1 MAMYTIELRTLIN
14 DYNYR
19 LFDDYAFYTDD
30 KKVKAE
36 FEKLFIE
43 TFYFHEIGCET
54 PERFKWML
62 KARLNLIMPYYKQLY
77 QTEWTQVNKDMMNSK
92 DLTETTTHTLTSN
105 QSGKQAQ
112 QGTSDSSSQ
121 STGSGTETS
130 KSSSQSNG
138 SGTETSESKAQSSG
152 SGEANNHSTDLESA
166 LENGVPQV
174 HLETDLTRKAQ
185 SDSTSSS
192 SSTASSQSESTSSS
206 SSKASSESDSTS
218 SSSSEASSQSD
229 SNTTSTSQATSSN
242 HATNNSSLT
251 NQQQNQLEE
260 TTTFTS
266 KGDIGIQTPA
276 YAIAEWR
283 KVLIN
288 INQMIIEE
296 CHDLFM
302 KIY

>member
-1 MAMYTIELRTLIN
+1 MATYTIELRTLIEE
-14 DYNYR
+14 YGFR

-30 KKVKAE
+30 KKVKAD

-62 KARLNLIMPYYKQLY
+62 KAKLNRIMPYYKQLY
-77 QTEWTQVNKDMMNSK
+77 QTEWMQVNKDMMNSK
-92 DLTETTTHTLTSN
+92 DLTETTTHTLTSHL
-105 QSGKQAQ
+105 SGTQEQ
-112 QGTSDSSSQ
+112 QVSSESSSQ
-121 STGSGTETS
+121 SEASGTGT
-130 KSSSQSNG
+130 N
-138 SGTETSESKAQSSG
+138 SG
-152 SGEANNHSTDLESA
+152 TDLESA

-185 SDSTSSS
+185 SDSSS
-192 SSTASSQSESTSSS
+192 SSTAQSSASDNMTNESSM
-206 SSKASSESDSTS
+206 
-218 SSSSEASSQSD
+218 
-229 SNTTSTSQATSSN
+229 
-242 HATNNSSLT
+242 T

-283 KVLIN
+283 KIIIN
-288 INQMIIEE
+288 INDLILKE
-296 CHDLFM
+296 CQDLFM
-302 KIY
+302 GVY

>member
-14 DYNYR
+14 DYGYR

-62 KARLNLIMPYYKQLY
+62 KAKLNLIMPYYKQLY
-77 QTEWTQVNKDMMNSK
+77 QTEWMQVNKDMMNSK
-92 DLTETTTHTLTSN
+92 DLTETTTHTLTSHL
-105 QSGKQAQ
+105 
-112 QGTSDSSSQ
+112 
-121 STGSGTETS
+121 SGTQEH
-130 KSSSQSNG
+130 QG
-138 SGTETSESKAQSSG
+138 SSESHSQIEG
-152 SGEANNHSTDLESA
+152 SGEETSTSTAKTEGSGEGTTNGTELESA

-174 HLETDLTRKAQ
+174 HLETDLTRKTQ
-185 SDSTSSS
+185 STGNNTSS
-192 SSTASSQSESTSSS
+192 
-206 SSKASSESDSTS
+206 
-218 SSSSEASSQSD
+218 
-229 SNTTSTSQATSSN
+229 SQATSESSSTTSATSQSTTSDNISN
-242 HATNNSSLT
+242 ESSMT

-296 CHDLFM
+296 CNDLFM
-302 KIY
+302 KLY

>member
-14 DYNYR
+14 DYGYR

-43 TFYFHEIGCET
+43 NFYFHEIGCET

-62 KARLNLIMPYYKQLY
+62 KAKLNLIMPYYKQLY

-92 DLTETTTHTLTSN
+92 DLTETTTHTLKSHL
-105 QSGKQAQ
+105 
-112 QGTSDSSSQ
+112 
-121 STGSGTETS
+121 SGTQEQQAS
-130 KSSSQSNG
+130 
-138 SGTETSESKAQSSG
+138 SESHSELKG
-152 SGEANNHSTDLESA
+152 SGEETSTSQSKSEGSGEETSTSQAKSEGSGEGINNGTELESA

-174 HLETDLTRKAQ
+174 HLESDLTRKTQ
-185 SDSTSSS
+185 SNSNSSTSSES
-192 SSTASSQSESTSSS
+192 SSQAS
-206 SSKASSESDSTS
+206 ANS
-218 SSSSEASSQSD
+218 SSSSESSSQASAN
-229 SNTTSTSQATSSN
+229 SSSSSQTTSSDNMTNESSM
-242 HATNNSSLT
+242 T

-296 CHDLFM
+296 CNDLFM

>member
-1 MAMYTIELRTLIN
+1 MATYTIELRTLIEV
-14 DYNYR
+14 YGYR

-30 KKVKAE
+30 KNVKAE

-62 KARLNLIMPYYKQLY
+62 KAKLNRIMPYYQQLY

-92 DLTETTTHTLTSN
+92 DLTETTTHTLTSHL
-105 QSGKQAQ
+105 SGTQEQ
-112 QGTSDSSSQ
+112 QVSSESSSQ
-121 STGSGTETS
+121 SEASGTGT
-130 KSSSQSNG
+130 N
-138 SGTETSESKAQSSG
+138 SG
-152 SGEANNHSTDLESA
+152 TDLESA

-185 SDSTSSS
+185 SDSSS
-192 SSTASSQSESTSSS
+192 SSTAQSSASDNMTNESSM
-206 SSKASSESDSTS
+206 
-218 SSSSEASSQSD
+218 
-229 SNTTSTSQATSSN
+229 
-242 HATNNSSLT
+242 T

-283 KVLIN
+283 KIIIN
-288 INQMIIEE
+288 INDLILNE
-296 CHDLFM
+296 CQDLFM
-302 KIY
+302 GVY

>member
-1 MAMYTIELRTLIN
+1 MATYTIELRTLIN
-14 DYNYR
+14 DYGYR

-62 KARLNLIMPYYKQLY
+62 TAKLNLIMPYYKQLY
-77 QTEWTQVNKDMMNSK
+77 QTEWTQLNKDMLNSK
-92 DLTETTTHTLTSN
+92 DLTETTTHTLKSHLFGT
-105 QSGKQAQ
+105 QEQQA
-112 QGTSDSSSQ
+112 S
-121 STGSGTETS
+121 
-130 KSSSQSNG
+130 
-138 SGTETSESKAQSSG
+138 SESHSELQG
-152 SGEANNHSTDLESA
+152 SGEETSTSQAKSEGSGEGTNNGTELESA

-174 HLETDLTRKAQ
+174 HLESDLTRKTQ
-185 SDSTSSS
+185 SNSNSSTSSESSSQASANSSS
-192 SSTASSQSESTSSS
+192 SSQTTSSDNMTNES
-206 SSKASSESDSTS
+206 SM
-218 SSSSEASSQSD
+218 
-229 SNTTSTSQATSSN
+229 
-242 HATNNSSLT
+242 T

-276 YAIAEWR
+276 YAITEWR

-302 KIY
+302 KLY

>member
-14 DYNYR
+14 DYGYR

-54 PERFKWML
+54 PDRFKWML
-62 KARLNLIMPYYKQLY
+62 KAKLNLIMPYYRQLY

-92 DLTETTTHTLTSN
+92 DLTETTTHTLKSHL
-105 QSGKQAQ
+105 
-112 QGTSDSSSQ
+112 
-121 STGSGTETS
+121 SGTQEQQA
-130 KSSSQSNG
+130 SSASH
-138 SGTETSESKAQSSG
+138 SELKG
-152 SGEANNHSTDLESA
+152 SGEETSTSQAKSEGSGEETSTSQAKIEGSGEGINNGTELESA

-174 HLETDLTRKAQ
+174 HLESDLTRKTQ
-185 SDSTSSS
+185 SNSNSSTSSES
-192 SSTASSQSESTSSS
+192 SSQSSANSSTSSES
-206 SSKASSESDSTS
+206 SSESSTNSSTS
-218 SSSSEASSQSD
+218 SESSSQASANSSTSSQ
-229 SNTTSTSQATSSN
+229 TTSSDNMTNESSM
-242 HATNNSSLT
+242 T

-302 KIY
+302 KLY

>member
-1 MAMYTIELRTLIN
+1 MATYTIELRTLIN
-14 DYNYR
+14 DYGYR

-62 KARLNLIMPYYKQLY
+62 KAKLNRIMPYYKQLY
-77 QTEWTQVNKDMMNSK
+77 QTEWMQVNKDMMNSK
-92 DLTETTTHTLTSN
+92 DLTETTTHTLTSHL
-105 QSGKQAQ
+105 SGTQEQ
-112 QGTSDSSSQ
+112 QVSSESSSQ
-121 STGSGTETS
+121 SEASGTGT
-130 KSSSQSNG
+130 N
-138 SGTETSESKAQSSG
+138 SG
-152 SGEANNHSTDLESA
+152 TDLESA

-185 SDSTSSS
+185 SDSTSTSTAQ
-192 SSTASSQSESTSSS
+192 STASDNMTNESSM
-206 SSKASSESDSTS
+206 
-218 SSSSEASSQSD
+218 
-229 SNTTSTSQATSSN
+229 
-242 HATNNSSLT
+242 T

-276 YAIAEWR
+276 YAITEWR
-283 KVLIN
+283 KIIIN
-288 INQMIIEE
+288 INDLILNE
-296 CHDLFM
+296 CQDLFM
-302 KIY
+302 GVY

>member
-14 DYNYR
+14 DYGYR

-30 KKVKAE
+30 EKVKAE

-62 KARLNLIMPYYKQLY
+62 KAKLNLIMPYYKQLY

-92 DLTETTTHTLTSN
+92 DLTETTTHTLTSHL
-105 QSGKQAQ
+105 
-112 QGTSDSSSQ
+112 
-121 STGSGTETS
+121 SGTQEQQAS
-130 KSSSQSNG
+130 
-138 SGTETSESKAQSSG
+138 SESHSELIG
-152 SGEANNHSTDLESA
+152 SGEETSTSQAKSEGSGEGTNNGTELESA

-174 HLETDLTRKAQ
+174 HLESDLTRKTQ
-185 SDSTSSS
+185 SNSNSSTSS
-192 SSTASSQSESTSSS
+192 E
-206 SSKASSESDSTS
+206 
-218 SSSSEASSQSD
+218 SSSEASANSSSSSQ
-229 SNTTSTSQATSSN
+229 TTSSDNMTNESSM
-242 HATNNSSLT
+242 T

-302 KIY
+302 KLY